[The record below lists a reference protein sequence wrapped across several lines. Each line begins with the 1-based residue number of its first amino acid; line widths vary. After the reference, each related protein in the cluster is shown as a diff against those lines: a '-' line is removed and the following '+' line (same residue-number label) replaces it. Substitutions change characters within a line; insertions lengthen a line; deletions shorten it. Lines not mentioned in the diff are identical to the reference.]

1 MVSRHGAAVL
11 RVANQFSLCH
21 DDALDAYQRALEIYL
36 RRMDTVEPATE
47 GAWLRVV
54 VKHEAMAIRRAR
66 LESVERH
73 DLDLDENVDGE
84 LRDVEDAVAGGERVV
99 RSVEA
104 LHALKPDEARALLL
118 KAEGLSYQ
126 EIGRRFGWSYTKV
139 NRAITEGR
147 ARFLKTFDGIEAG
160 EQCEQH
166 AATLTALAAG
176 EATSAQIVTIRPHL
190 RHCATCRAAV
200 RDLRFSRTRRI
211 ALLLPF
217 GWLARLLSRQDVT
230 TTMYAASNG
239 GGRLGPAAALVGLC
253 LSGVGAGAACVMTG
267 ALPAPPIIAHSSEPS
282 EKAEATKAKKKR
294 VVGSSPARRKP
305 VVAELTSMPRQ
316 SAPPAPTATA
326 APKARRA
333 KAKVTRKGESSPKR
347 RANVANGEFGFEST
361 GGSGGSTSGAG
372 SAPIA
377 SAAGANGGGGGG
389 STGGGGGGGGQVGS
403 EPKGPAGPE
412 FGFEGG

>member
-1 MVSRHGAAVL
+1 M
-11 RVANQFSLCH
+11 
-21 DDALDAYQRALEIYL
+21 
-36 RRMDTVEPATE
+36 
-47 GAWLRVV
+47 
-54 VKHEAMAIRRAR
+54 
-66 LESVERH
+66 
-73 DLDLDENVDGE
+73 
-84 LRDVEDAVAGGERVV
+84 
-99 RSVEA
+99 
-104 LHALKPDEARALLL
+104 
-118 KAEGLSYQ
+118 
-126 EIGRRFGWSYTKV
+126 
-139 NRAITEGR
+139 
-147 ARFLKTFDGIEAG
+147 
-160 EQCEQH
+160 
-166 AATLTALAAG
+166 
-176 EATSAQIVTIRPHL
+176 
-190 RHCATCRAAV
+190 

-267 ALPAPPIIAHSSEPS
+267 ALPAPPIIAHVSEPPAKA
-282 EKAEATKAKKKR
+282 EKAKAKKKR
-294 VVGSSPARRKP
+294 VVVSSPARREP

-333 KAKVTRKGESSPKR
+333 KAKLPRKSESSPKR
-347 RANVANGEFGFEST
+347 RAKVATNGEFGFEGT
-361 GGSGGSTSGAG
+361 GGSGGSTSGSG

-389 STGGGGGGGGQVGS
+389 STGGGGGSQVGS
-403 EPKGPAGPE
+403 APKGPAGPE